1 MSVRFSMVNM
11 LKWVLDLGLGV
22 LLLGLEVAA
31 LVAFWFV
38 EGMKKWAANGGLV
51 PGATSRLFLVLSVG
65 STSSALISYSF
76 SWADLPVA
84 CASQAVVAALLA
96 LLLLLGA
103 GTESAKRISRH
114 RLRHRL
120 RRERLRWH
128 ESQREGY
135 GHASAALV
143 RRCWWRR

>member
-51 PGATSRLFLVLSVG
+51 PGATSRFFLVLSVG

-103 GTESAKRISRH
+103 GTESGKRISRH

-128 ESQREGY
+128 ESQREGS
-135 GHASAALV
+135 GHASAPV

>member
-1 MSVRFSMVNM
+1 M
-11 LKWVLDLGLGV
+11 LKWVLDLGLAV

-51 PGATSRLFLVLSVG
+51 PGETSRFFLMLSAG

-103 GTESAKRISRH
+103 GTESGKRISRH
-114 RLRHRL
+114 RIRHRL
-120 RRERLRWH
+120 RRERRRWH

-135 GHASAALV
+135 GHTSAPV
-143 RRCWWRR
+143 CRCWWRR